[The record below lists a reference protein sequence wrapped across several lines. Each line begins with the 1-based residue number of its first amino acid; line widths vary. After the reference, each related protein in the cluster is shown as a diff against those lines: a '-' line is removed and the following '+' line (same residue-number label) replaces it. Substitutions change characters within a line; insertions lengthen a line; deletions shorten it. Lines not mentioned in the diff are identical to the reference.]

1 MAVGAAGLAAA
12 TLVWQ
17 SLRTVERSHIVFM
30 AEAQARSAA
39 RDLEGVMP
47 GYVESFTGIVQR
59 AGAALRQKGRWQIG
73 IKGLKATLWVEP
85 SGKVGWVTPLEGNQD
100 LIDADLCASDADRSA
115 LLKAGSSG
123 QPSVTS
129 SVALPQGDASFH
141 LVVPVSEGDRL
152 EGFLVGVFSAHTLY
166 PVVLRPDSVAGWA
179 LAVFESDRELYR
191 QGSPVDSRWLA
202 ESKVTMLDAERRLRV
217 GPTPET
223 LARLQSPLPS
233 VVLAAGSL
241 IALLLAASV
250 GLAQSA
256 RRRARQV
263 EGAQAGLAN
272 SEHRLRAI
280 LDGALDAVIAM
291 DAQGLVVSWNAR
303 AAVMFGWA
311 REEAVGR
318 RLSDLIIP
326 LRYREAHTSGL
337 ARFIATGEGP
347 VIGRRIEISAL
358 RRDGSELP
366 VELTVTA
373 LKEGDAPLFNAF
385 VVDITER
392 KRGEQRV
399 AAQHAATRILA
410 EASTLAEA
418 APKLLRT
425 VGEAL
430 GYAVGALWTV
440 DRAGGVMRCGDV
452 WRSAGEAAPEFAA
465 LTRKVVFAP
474 GVGLPGRVWLSGEAA
489 WIPDV
494 STDPNLPRR
503 AVAEGLRSAFAFP
516 IRFLGEVVAV
526 AELFSRDTREPD
538 PELLKIMANVG
549 SQIEHFWQRRR
560 AEKALQAA
568 QERLAH
574 VVSWSPAVLYSLKVE
589 GQELVPTWVSENIE
603 ALIGYKPEDIRGAG
617 WWVENLHPEDRE
629 RVVGQ
634 IPTLLSEGYVAR
646 EYRFRHKD
654 GTYRWVADEQRL
666 LRDPA
671 GSPLEVVGSWSN
683 VTEKK
688 RLEAQLFQAQKM
700 ESVGR
705 LAGGVAHDF
714 NNLLGVIA
722 GYGELLGKRLP
733 DDPRL
738 KKYLGDI
745 MKAGERAAGLT
756 RQLLAFSRRQVL
768 QPRILDL
775 NAVVGEMER
784 MLQRL
789 IGEDIQLATVLEG
802 KLGRARA
809 DPGQIEQVLM
819 NLAVNARDA
828 MPRGGR
834 LTLETANVDLDV
846 TYARSRP
853 GVEPGPHVM
862 LAVSDTGHG
871 IPPEVL
877 DHIFEPFFTTK
888 EEGKGTGLGLAT
900 VHGIV
905 KQSGGHIFVYSEA
918 EHGTTF
924 KIYLPRLEEAVTAM
938 EATPPVEAELPR
950 GSETIL
956 LVEDEASLRSL
967 VRECLEV
974 SGYTVVEARHAAH
987 ALEIAEVHPAPLHL
1001 LMTDVVMPGMSGRE
1015 LAERLAA
1022 SHAETRV
1029 LYMSGYTDDAVV
1041 LHGVL
1046 AADVAFL
1053 QKPFTTDALA
1063 RAVREVLDR

>member
-191 QGSPVDSRWLA
+191 QGSPVNGRWLA
-202 ESKVTMLDAERRLRV
+202 EAKVTMLDAERRLRV

-303 AAVMFGWA
+303 AAVMFGWS

-465 LTRKVVFAP
+465 LTRKV
-474 GVGLPGRVWLSGEAA
+474 
-489 WIPDV
+489 
-494 STDPNLPRR
+494 
-503 AVAEGLRSAFAFP
+503 
-516 IRFLGEVVAV
+516 RFLGEVVAV
-526 AELFSRDTREPD
+526 VELFSRDTREPD
-538 PELLKIMANVG
+538 PELLKIMTNVG

-560 AEKALQAA
+560 AEKALRAA

-738 KKYLGDI
+738 KKYLSDI